1 MRTIKKSESE
11 IDAIKI
17 VNQIRALGID
27 MIDEA
32 KSGHPGIVLGA
43 APIMYTLYAH
53 HLRFDIEH
61 PDWFMRDRFI
71 MSAGHGSALLYST
84 LHMAGYHIDV
94 EDLKQFRK
102 LDSMTPGHPEYGK
115 TPGVDMTTGPLGQ
128 GFATAV
134 GMAMAEAH
142 LRSTFNIR
150 RKEIIDFNTYV
161 LCGDGDLME
170 GVSYEAASL
179 AGTLK
184 LNKLIVLYDSN
195 RISLDGD
202 TSLAFTE
209 NVIERFN
216 ALGWNTIQVLDGE
229 DIDAIDKAIRA
240 AKVSDRPTLIEVKTT
255 IGKFSNLENT
265 NQVHGKPLTREDIS
279 SIKAKMGLRDIPF
292 AVSSDTIEDLQM
304 LISNRNKTLYKDYLK
319 QFDLLDDDLKEKLKS
334 FIDGN
339 REFEIKNFTYQYI
352 DGERE
357 ALRDSSYK
365 TLNAF
370 AQNSDFLFGGSADL
384 FSTCKNYLDQ
394 AGDFSSSNYAGKNIY
409 FGVREHAMGCI
420 LNGLALVGYRAY
432 GSTFFS
438 FSDYLKPAIRMSA
451 LMNLGVIYI
460 FTHDSISVG
469 EDGPTHQ
476 AVEQLASLRAT
487 PNLEVFRPADANE
500 VIGSYKVILEK
511 VTGPA
516 AIVLS
521 RNKVPILN
529 STNINE
535 VAKGAYVV
543 RREVLNLNGII
554 IATGEEVHLALEVAD
569 RLYSKGFDLRV
580 VSMPNLGRFLA
591 MEEEYREEILPVG
604 IRKVAI
610 ERGSSYSWNKL
621 IFNDKYILS
630 QDKFGSSG
638 SKKELD
644 QKYGFDIDS
653 LEEKIENLLK

>member
-638 SKKELD
+638 SKEELD

>member
-142 LRSTFNIR
+142 LRSTFNVR

-184 LNKLIVLYDSN
+184 LSKLIVLYDSN

-209 NVIERFN
+209 NVVERFN
-216 ALGWNTIQVLDGE
+216 ALGWNTIQVPDGE

-279 SIKAKMGLRDIPF
+279 NIKAKMGLRDIPF

-319 QFDLLDDDLKEKLKS
+319 QFDLLDDDIKEKLRS
-334 FIDGN
+334 FIAGN

-384 FSTCKNYLDQ
+384 FSTCKNYLDK
-394 AGDFSSSNYAGKNIY
+394 AGDFSSSNYAGRNIY

-432 GSTFFS
+432 GSTFLS

-554 IATGEEVHLALEVAD
+554 IATGEEVHLAIEVAE

-604 IRKVAI
+604 VRKIVI
-610 ERGSSYSWNKL
+610 ERASSHSWNKL

-638 SKKELD
+638 SKEELD